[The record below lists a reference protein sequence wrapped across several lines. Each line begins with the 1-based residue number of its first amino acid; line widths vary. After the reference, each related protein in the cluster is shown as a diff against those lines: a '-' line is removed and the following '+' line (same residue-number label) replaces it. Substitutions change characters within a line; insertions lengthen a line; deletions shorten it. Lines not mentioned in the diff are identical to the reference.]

1 MKKRETFFVG
11 LMLFSMFF
19 GAGNLIFP
27 PFLGSGAGT
36 SFWPAMIGFIVT
48 GVGLPLLVVSAIALV
63 KNGANE
69 LGSRVHPWFGAVFT
83 LLIYLSIGPFF
94 GVPRNANVAFEM
106 GFNPLMAG
114 RSFSQ
119 SLLLLGFTALF
130 FFFVFLLSLYPSKVV
145 DLMGKVITPT
155 LLISIVTLFLIG
167 FFRLDKSFEAPN
179 ETYQTASFF
188 KGVIDGYA
196 TMDALAAM
204 AFGIV
209 ILTAIKQK
217 GVTEHKQ
224 LRSYTV
230 KAALIAGTALAL
242 VYTGIGFMGTQ
253 VAGQETFDNGSEV
266 LSTAVTLLLG
276 NNGKILLG
284 FIFTLAC
291 FTTCVGLTIACGQ
304 YISKLSEKL
313 SYRGVVFL
321 VTLASFLIANLGL
334 NQIIEVTIP
343 FLVMLYP
350 LTIVLVTLP
359 FIDRFF
365 GGSRGVYR
373 GTMAFTGFVSIYN
386 GLEMLGFHVEALSSF
401 MSVLP
406 FASLDLGWVVP
417 AFVGGLLGFLW
428 DQFSHNK
435 VRKENPQIERAS

>member
-1 MKKRETFFVG
+1 M
-11 LMLFSMFF
+11 
-19 GAGNLIFP
+19 
-27 PFLGSGAGT
+27 
-36 SFWPAMIGFIVT
+36 
-48 GVGLPLLVVSAIALV
+48 
-63 KNGANE
+63 
-69 LGSRVHPWFGAVFT
+69 
-83 LLIYLSIGPFF
+83 
-94 GVPRNANVAFEM
+94 
-106 GFNPLMAG
+106 
-114 RSFSQ
+114 
-119 SLLLLGFTALF
+119 
-130 FFFVFLLSLYPSKVV
+130 
-145 DLMGKVITPT
+145 
-155 LLISIVTLFLIG
+155 
-167 FFRLDKSFEAPN
+167 
-179 ETYQTASFF
+179 
-188 KGVIDGYA
+188 
-196 TMDALAAM
+196 
-204 AFGIV
+204 
-209 ILTAIKQK
+209 
-217 GVTEHKQ
+217 
-224 LRSYTV
+224 

-386 GLEMLGFHVEALSSF
+386 GLEMLDF
-401 MSVLP
+401 M
-406 FASLDLGWVVP
+406 
-417 AFVGGLLGFLW
+417 
-428 DQFSHNK
+428 
-435 VRKENPQIERAS
+435 